1 MPSTLIPGPVASVI
15 EMTLELREIAPDD
28 VDLRAVLLEHRLPV
42 EQQDFA
48 ATAVES
54 LPMGDRDPDWVS
66 VAIVVHDLPV
76 GMFGLDPGGY
86 FREFD
91 DDRSAVLFRA
101 FYIAPEHQG
110 RGYATAA
117 VTATRGFVRQRL
129 PDVKRVVLTVN
140 HRNPAA
146 LAAYL
151 KGGFVM
157 TGQDYLGGLFGP
169 QHVMELEI

>member
-1 MPSTLIPGPVASVI
+1 MPSTLIPGPVAKVI

-48 ATAVES
+48 ATAVDS
-54 LPMGDRDPDWVS
+54 LPLGDRYPGWMS
-66 VAIVVHDLPV
+66 VAIVVDDRPV
-76 GMFGLDPGGY
+76 GMFGLDRGGY
-86 FREFD
+86 LREFD
-91 DDRSAVLFRA
+91 DDRAAVLLRA

-110 RGYATAA
+110 KGYATAA
-117 VTATRGFVRQRL
+117 VSAVGAFVRQQL

-140 HRNPAA
+140 DRNPAA

-151 KGGFVM
+151 KGGFAM
-157 TGQDYLGGLFGP
+157 TGRDYLGGLFGP